1 MHITQMMRSK
11 GRISTHFCLTSI
23 SQLMMVQKVG
33 SLINITRIR
42 NRSLLLDSLQRI
54 LKSSL
59 LDYSDVKFV
68 QPEKI

>member
-1 MHITQMMRSK
+1 
-11 GRISTHFCLTSI
+11 
-23 SQLMMVQKVG
+23 MVQKVG